1 MIDAAADS
9 PPPTAGPACKLLDWI
24 AVFFASIVT
33 AVAGSAVGAAIGGR
47 GSLTETA
54 GGLIGLWAALVPSAI
69 LLSRVRGTGSLARDF
84 GLRFERRDWLGVP
97 IGLASQIVLLPAIYW
112 LLQRLTN
119 RDIVEE
125 LREPAEELTNQAGTD
140 GAFVFLAV
148 LLIVGAPV
156 AEEIFYRGMLFV
168 ALRARTTV
176 AITIVVSGFVF
187 AVAHL
192 LPLLIPGLAA
202 FGMVLAWVR
211 ARTGR
216 LGMAIVAHAAFN
228 AVTVAALA

>member
-1 MIDAAADS
+1 MTDVGAEPRTAA
-9 PPPTAGPACKLLDWI
+9 PACTILDWI

-54 GGLIGLWAALVPSAI
+54 GGLVGLWAAIVPAAI

-84 GLRFERRDWLGVP
+84 GLRFEGRDWLGVP
-97 IGLASQIVLLPAIYW
+97 IGLASQIVLLPVIYW
-112 LLQRLTN
+112 LLQRLTD
-119 RDIVEE
+119 RDIFRE
-125 LREPAEELTNQAGTD
+125 LREPAEELTNRAGTD
-140 GAFVFLAV
+140 GAFFLLAV
-148 LLIVGAPV
+148 LLIVGAPL

-176 AITIVVSGFVF
+176 AVTIVVSGIVF

-216 LGMAIVAHAAFN
+216 LGMAVVAHATFN

>member
-1 MIDAAADS
+1 MTDAAEPSRPS
-9 PPPTAGPACKLLDWI
+9 PPACNLIDWI

-33 AVAGSAVGAAIGGR
+33 AVAGSAIGAEIGGS

-54 GGLIGLWAALVPSAI
+54 GGLIGLWAAIVPSAI
-69 LLSRVRGTGSLARDF
+69 LLSRVRGTGNLARDF
-84 GLRFERRDWLGVP
+84 GLRFERSDWLGVP
-97 IGLASQIVLLPAIYW
+97 IGLASQIVLLPLVYGALQ
-112 LLQRLTN
+112 LLTD

-148 LLIVGAPV
+148 LLIVGAPL

-187 AVAHL
+187 AIAHL

-216 LGMAIVAHAAFN
+216 LGMAVVAHATFN